1 MSRAKSSEDTTQAD
15 ADTVA
20 GSEVAA
26 SDPAE
31 VSGAGDPAGAAVD
44 DEKPSEA
51 VVAEAEAAP
60 PPAEAQ
66 GDPAVPAPAGDPVM
80 TEPLPEPAPPPAF
93 SDTEFEAFKERM
105 RADDQYAIALLW
117 RFEQLANLLGWPE
130 LGHLAPAPVQPVN

>member
-26 SDPAE
+26 SDPADG
-31 VSGAGDPAGAAVD
+31 SGAGDPAGAAVD

-51 VVAEAEAAP
+51 AVAEAEAAS
-60 PPAEAQ
+60 PPAPSPSNSSDA
-66 GDPAVPAPAGDPVM
+66 APAGDPVAA
-80 TEPLPEPAPPPAF
+80 EDPGPVPPPAF